1 MIQSFLL
8 FLIQLYTLVL
18 IARAVMTWIPN
29 LDWRNP
35 IVRFIYDL
43 TEPVLRPVRQ
53 LLPPQGGMDFSPII
67 VFIGLSLLS
76 RVVIVVF

>member
-8 FLIQLYTLVL
+8 FVIQLYTLVL
-18 IARAVMTWIPN
+18 VARAVMTWIPN

-53 LLPPQGGMDFSPII
+53 LLPAQGGMDFSPIV

-76 RVVIVVF
+76 RLVIVVF